1 MSNRFK
7 IYVVKFV
14 IASAFLFVFN
24 FAKAQ
29 TLEASIN
36 KKEIL
41 IGEQITY
48 NLKIDLP
55 SKNYLIELRI
65 PDSIPHFDV
74 IEKTIFDTSTNDG
87 KYSWQQKIVFTS
99 FDSGSYMFP
108 SFSYQIKNLGKAS
121 QNLFTDSFKVN
132 VGYMPMD
139 TTLRPRDIKTVMAV
153 DYFDWFWIIV
163 AAAAL
168 LFLVIVFLL
177 VKYLRKQKSKLP
189 ILNNANAYKEAMQ
202 ALELLKKANEAGTM
216 QVKEYHTKLAGVL
229 KTYYS
234 KAVRQNILN
243 NTTDEVLA
251 KLKLHQINAETASQ
265 ASQALLTGDASKFA
279 KYHPSF
285 NENELAL
292 NYLKNTIDEIEK
304 SLHTKTT

>member
-7 IYVVKFV
+7 IYFVKFFL
-14 IASAFLFVFN
+14 ASAFLLVLN

-41 IGEQITY
+41 IGEQIIY

-55 SKNYLIELRI
+55 SKDFLIELKL

-87 KYSWQQKIVFTS
+87 KYRWQQKIVFTS

-108 SFSYQIKNLGKAS
+108 SFSYQIKNLGKVS
-121 QNLFTDSFKVN
+121 KNLFTDSFKVD

-153 DYFDWFWIIV
+153 DYFNWFWIIIAV
-163 AAAAL
+163 ATL
-168 LFLVIVFLL
+168 LFFIIAFFLI
-177 VKYLRKQKSKLP
+177 KRLRKQKNKLP

-202 ALELLKKANEAGTM
+202 ALDMLRKSNEAGTM
-216 QVKEYHTKLAGVL
+216 PVKEYHTKLADVL

-234 KAVRQNILN
+234 KASHQNILN
-243 NTTDEVLA
+243 NTTDEILV

-265 ASQALLTGDASKFA
+265 ASQALFTGDASKFA

-292 NYLKNTIDEIEK
+292 NYLKNTINEIER
-304 SLHTKTT
+304 SLHTKTI